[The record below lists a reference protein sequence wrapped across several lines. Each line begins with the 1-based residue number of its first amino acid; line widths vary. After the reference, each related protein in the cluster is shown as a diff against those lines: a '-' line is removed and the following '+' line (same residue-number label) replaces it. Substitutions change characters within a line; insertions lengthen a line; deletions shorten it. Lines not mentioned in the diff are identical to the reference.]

1 MDLYLAETSSGIAFL
16 LSLAMPLVFSMSS
29 NSINS
34 LYQTLEFHKV
44 LEDLAKRTHCS
55 LSADRLR
62 RLKPL
67 ENQETVQGCLDWIS
81 EIRTF
86 MDSGG
91 SVPMDLF
98 EDIRAHLDKASIEGS
113 YLEPKAFR
121 KIYKILALSFRF
133 HKFLK
138 EHRQDLP
145 LVFRIGNNLAPC
157 RELAEEISRVIDL
170 QSLEIRNSAT
180 PKLAAIRRDL
190 ARTREQV
197 RKQLEALL
205 GSLAKQ
211 GVLQERFITERSGR
225 WVIPVKETHRHL
237 VKGVLHDKSASGA
250 TAFIEPLKTLEL
262 NNKIRRL
269 EAEERHEV
277 EKVLRILTDF
287 VREERDPLEE
297 DLAILVSLD
306 CLLAKAMA
314 SRVLDQHAPALNESG
329 VLRIKNGRHPLLVL
343 KQTAATEVVPLTLSI
358 GESFHTLV
366 ITGPNAGGKTV
377 ALKTIGLL
385 ALMVACGLH
394 IPADADSEVPVF
406 QNIFAH
412 VGDAQ
417 SIEMD
422 LSTFSAHLG
431 DIKNIVQW
439 GAPGD
444 LVLVD
449 EIGSGTDPQE
459 GSALAMAVLEDLTA
473 RGVMTVVTTHHGT
486 LKAFAHET
494 PGIANGSMAFDGQTL
509 TPTYRFRPDV
519 PGSSYAFEIAERLGL
534 SETVIARSRLLM
546 GSQATHLEQLV
557 QELSEQIDLNKRL
570 GKDLDADKALVERL
584 RQQYE
589 AENARLK
596 KDGKAL
602 RQEAVEE
609 ARAIVKNANAA
620 IEEAIRTI
628 REKAAS
634 KESIRE
640 AKALVQKEKKALDAK
655 FKPLLQP
662 DEPAG
667 KALPAG
673 ALVPGSHVSWQ
684 RNNMVGVVMSGE
696 DQSGRI
702 LVAFDKLKAHVPKHE
717 LKKMAVAEKSMPAR
731 GSAVNVSV
739 SKKVQTE
746 IDIRGMRVE
755 EALDA
760 VDKFLDD
767 AVLVGLQEVRVIHGV
782 GTGALRN
789 SLGPFLDSH
798 PHVME
803 AKVGDHEQ
811 ANPGVTIVTMGGR

>member
-1 MDLYLAETSSGIAFL
+1 
-16 LSLAMPLVFSMSS
+16 
-29 NSINS
+29 
-34 LYQTLEFHKV
+34 
-44 LEDLAKRTHCS
+44 
-55 LSADRLR
+55 
-62 RLKPL
+62 
-67 ENQETVQGCLDWIS
+67 
-81 EIRTF
+81 
-86 MDSGG
+86 
-91 SVPMDLF
+91 MDLF
-98 EDIRAHLDKASIEGS
+98 EDIRTHLEKASIEGS

-121 KIYKILALSFRF
+121 KIHRILALSFRF
-133 HKFLK
+133 QKFLK

-145 LVFRIGNNLAPC
+145 QVFGMGKNLAPC
-157 RELAEEISRVIDL
+157 RELAEEIDRVIDF
-170 QSLEIRNSAT
+170 QSLEIRNNAS
-180 PKLAAIRRDL
+180 PRLAAIRRDM

-197 RKQLEALL
+197 RKQLEDLL

-277 EKVLRILTDF
+277 EKVLRILTDLI
-287 VREERDPLEE
+287 REARDALEE

-306 CLLAKAMA
+306 CFLAKALA
-314 SRVLDQHAPALNESG
+314 SKALDQHAPALNDGG
-329 VLRIKNGRHPLLVL
+329 VLRIKNGRHPLLAL
-343 KQTAATEVVPLTLSI
+343 KQTPVTEVVPLTLSI
-358 GESFHTLV
+358 GEGFHTLV

-377 ALKTIGLL
+377 ALKTTGLL

-394 IPADADSEVPVF
+394 IPADADSEIPVF
-406 QNIFAH
+406 ERIFAH

-431 DIKNIVQW
+431 DIKNVVDM
-439 GAPGD
+439 GASGD

-473 RGVMTVVTTHHGT
+473 KGVMTVVTTHHGT

-494 PGIANGSMAFDGQTL
+494 PGIANGSMAFDGQAL

-534 SETVIARSRLLM
+534 SDTVVARSRSLL

-557 QELSEQIDLNKRL
+557 QELGEQIDQNKRL
-570 GKDLDADKALVERL
+570 EKDLVAEKALVERL

-589 AENARLK
+589 ADTSRLK
-596 KDGKAL
+596 KDGRAM
-602 RQEAVEE
+602 RQQAVQE
-609 ARAIVKNANAA
+609 ARAIVKDANAA
-620 IEEAIRTI
+620 VEEAIRTI
-628 REKAAS
+628 REKGAS
-634 KESIRE
+634 KEAIRE
-640 AKALVQKEKKALDAK
+640 AKTLVQKEKQVLDSK
-655 FKPLLQP
+655 IEPFLQP
-662 DEPAG
+662 EEGERKEPSE
-667 KALPAG
+667 G

-684 RNNMVGVVMSGE
+684 RSHMVGVVVGGE

-717 LKKMAVAEKSMPAR
+717 LEKILIAEKSVPA
-731 GSAVNVSV
+731 GVAAVHVRVPKN
-739 SKKVQTE
+739 VQTE

-767 AVLVGLQEVRVIHGV
+767 AVLVGSQEVRIIHGV
-782 GTGALRN
+782 GTGALRK
-789 SLGPFLDSH
+789 SLGPFLDKH
-798 PHVME
+798 PHVLE
-803 AKVGDHEQ
+803 AQVGDGER
-811 ANPGVTIVTMGGR
+811 ANCNFWRLLYV

>member
-1 MDLYLAETSSGIAFL
+1 
-16 LSLAMPLVFSMSS
+16 MSS
-29 NSINS
+29 NSLHN

-62 RLKPL
+62 HLKPL
-67 ENQETVQGCLDWIS
+67 ENQESVQWHLNRIS

-98 EDIRAHLDKASIEGS
+98 EDIKSPLDKASIEGS
-113 YLEPKAFR
+113 YLEANDFR
-121 KIYKILALSFRF
+121 KIYRILTLSFRF
-133 HKFLK
+133 DKFLK

-145 LVFRIGNNLAPC
+145 KVFSIGKNLAPC
-157 RELAEEISRVIDL
+157 RELAEEIARVVDL
-170 QSLEIRNSAT
+170 QSLAIRNSASAR
-180 PKLAAIRRDL
+180 LAAIRRDM

-197 RKQLEALL
+197 RKQLEDLL

-277 EKVLRILTDF
+277 EKVLRLLTDL
-287 VREERDPLEE
+287 VREARDALEE
-297 DLAILVSLD
+297 DLAILVALD
-306 CLLAKAMA
+306 CFLAKALA
-314 SRVLDQHAPALNESG
+314 SKALDQHAPALNDG
-329 VLRIKNGRHPLLVL
+329 RVLRIKNGRHPLLAL
-343 KQTAATEVVPLTLSI
+343 KQTPVTEVVPLTLSI
-358 GESFHTLV
+358 GEGFHTLV

-406 QNIFAH
+406 RRIYAH

-431 DIKNIVQW
+431 DIKNVVDM

-459 GSALAMAVLEDLTA
+459 GSALAMAVLEDLTTK
-473 RGVMTVVTTHHGT
+473 GVMTVVTTHHGT

-494 PGIANGSMAFDGQTL
+494 QGIVNGSMAFDGQTL

-534 SETVIARSRLLM
+534 SDTVIARSRSLM

-557 QELSEQIDLNKRL
+557 QELGEQIDQNKRQE
-570 GKDLDADKALVERL
+570 KDLGEEKALFERL
-584 RQQYE
+584 RRQYE
-589 AENARLK
+589 ADTARLK
-596 KDGKAL
+596 KDGKAM
-602 RQEAVEE
+602 RQQAVQEA
-609 ARAIVKNANAA
+609 RGIVKNANAA
-620 IEEAIRTI
+620 VEEAIRTI
-628 REKAAS
+628 REGGAS
-634 KESIRE
+634 KESICK
-640 AKALVQKEKKALDAK
+640 AKALVQKEKQVLDAK
-655 FKPLLQP
+655 MEPLLQP
-662 DEPAG
+662 EDSAG
-667 KALPAG
+667 KALSRG
-673 ALVPGSHVSWQ
+673 TLVPGSHVSWQ
-684 RNNMVGVVMSGE
+684 RNHMVGLVVGGE
-696 DQSGRI
+696 DQRGRI
-702 LVAFDKLKAHVPKHE
+702 LVAFDTLKAHVPKHE
-717 LKKMAVAEKSMPAR
+717 LKRILAAEKSVPA
-731 GSAVNVSV
+731 GGAAVTVPVPKN
-739 SKKVQTE
+739 VQTE

-767 AVLVGLQEVRVIHGV
+767 AVLVGSQEVRIIHGV
-782 GTGALRN
+782 GTGALRK
-789 SLGPFLDSH
+789 SLGPFLHGH
-798 PHVME
+798 PHVLN
-803 AKVGDHEQ
+803 AKLGDHEQ
-811 ANPGVTIVTMGGR
+811 ANPGVTTVTMGGS